1 MGSDIP
7 VLAADALCS
16 RLQRRAASGPTA
28 RISEAA
34 GRVAAVTELRVGM
47 ITAQAFLVGATK
59 QLENDTASGEPS
71 KYTETELT
79 TLEAAVSGHEKWLT
93 DALKRQ
99 DALKKNEDPA
109 LRISEITRR
118 KKELASQLS
127 VLQAKRPPRK
137 PKKSAT
143 ASATLESSSTA
154 TASVT
159 TIPVESASGRPIS
172 SESPEARPTTTI
184 PAQHARDE
192 L

>member
-1 MGSDIP
+1 M
-7 VLAADALCS
+7 
-16 RLQRRAASGPTA
+16 
-28 RISEAA
+28 
-34 GRVAAVTELRVGM
+34 TELRIGM

-59 QLENDTASGEPS
+59 QLENDTALGEPS

-109 LRISEITRR
+109 LRISEIARR
-118 KKELASQLS
+118 KKELASQLG

-137 PKKSAT
+137 PKKST
-143 ASATLESSSTA
+143 TVSATIESSTA

-159 TIPVESASGRPIS
+159 TIPAESASGRPIS
-172 SESPEARPTTTI
+172 SESSEARPTTTI
-184 PAQHARDE
+184 PAQHPRDE